1 MVESPVPD
9 AAPVPEPVQQEA
21 APPSVSVSQRA
32 SPAPSNAS
40 PTMATQLADNIPR
53 PSESA
58 IQVGINLPNQ
68 PALET
73 SYTPRTR
80 DDALRND
87 EYYLALMA
95 QRILVRHALVQDP
108 KMLGLYSA
116 SSELHLTTQER
127 EDMINQLRL

>member
-1 MVESPVPD
+1 
-9 AAPVPEPVQQEA
+9 
-21 APPSVSVSQRA
+21 
-32 SPAPSNAS
+32 
-40 PTMATQLADNIPR
+40 MATQLADNIPR

-58 IQVGINLPNQ
+58 IQVGVNLPNQ